1 MSSRLDA
8 LRRFSAAVD
17 KKHGAGTVAMGVR
30 HLAVPRL
37 ETGSLALDISLGG
50 GVPVGRTTIFYGDK
64 SSGKTTTAYRT
75 AALAQ
80 RLCSNCLRVVEGR
93 QIVEQ
98 EDAATGEVTWHQEG
112 HCDCFATGLF
122 EPRQYPDEKKDEY
135 AARLARYK
143 ENSYEEYRIALFD
156 YEGSYDVRWAA
167 QLGLDERLMVYVRPA
182 TAEEGIDI
190 YDSLMRTGAVDL
202 FILDSIAA
210 MTPSKEIEE
219 SVEKWQQGLQ
229 ARLINKFCRKTQSS
243 VNSVAQEYG
252 RVPTQ
257 LWINQ
262 LRMKIGVMFGNPE
275 TTPGGMGQGFVS
287 SCEVKLWTNGYDVQ
301 EVESIGGD
309 DKDLQVAKGV
319 RVNFSVE
326 KNKTAPPKGKG
337 SYTMDLETGA
347 VDQVNLYVS
356 LCERFGEL
364 AKDAQ
369 GRWRLGDRVFTSKK
383 AALEAMQE
391 PAEWGRLTAILRQR
405 MMAA

>member
-1 MSSRLDA
+1 MSSRMDA
-8 LRRFSAAVD
+8 LKKFAQVVD

-37 ETGSLALDISLGG
+37 ETGSLALDIAFGG

-80 RLCSNCLRVVEGR
+80 RLCSNCLRKVETTVVEH
-93 QIVEQ
+93 
-98 EDAATGEVTWHQEG
+98 EDEATGEVTWHQEG
-112 HCDCFATGLF
+112 HCDCFVTGVY
-122 EPRQYPDEKKDEY
+122 ETRQYPDEKKDEY

-143 ENSYEEYRIALFD
+143 VNSYDEFRVALFD
-156 YEGSYDVRWAA
+156 YEGSYDMRWAA

-202 FILDSIAA
+202 FILDSLAA

-229 ARLINKFCRKTQSS
+229 ARLLNKFCRKTQSS
-243 VNSVAQEYG
+243 VNTVAQEYG

-275 TTPGGMGQGFVS
+275 TMPGGMGQGFVS

-301 EVESIGGD
+301 EVEAISGD
-309 DKDLQVAKGV
+309 DKDLQVAKSV
-319 RVNFSVE
+319 RVNFSIE

-337 SYTMDLETGA
+337 SYSMDLESGA
-347 VDQVNLYVS
+347 VDQLNLYVS

-364 AKDAQ
+364 SKDAQ
-369 GRWRLGDRVFTSKK
+369 GRWHLGERTFTSKK
-383 AALEAMQE
+383 SALEALQE
-391 PAEWGRLTAILRQR
+391 PQEWTRVTAVLRQR
-405 MMAA
+405 MMSA